1 MVEKKLIIKYD
12 NDYDGIEAW
21 LIQKSYNGVIADP
34 YSFNILKREY
44 FNDLQN
50 VITKYLEKGY
60 KIEITTNKNYE
71 N

>member
-34 YSFNILKREY
+34 YSFNILKREH

-50 VITKYLEKGY
+50 VITKHLEKDY
-60 KIEITTNKNYE
+60 KIEITKNK
-71 N
+71 